1 MILSSYDIIRI
12 SIAGAMERHPSW
24 GVSRRSMEMVAEECT
39 KIDYDFKTGKYD
51 LESEVDDSGTLSVV
65 LTDKATGAYAK
76 SWIIKEVFTS
86 E

>member
-1 MILSSYDIIRI
+1 
-12 SIAGAMERHPSW
+12 
-24 GVSRRSMEMVAEECT
+24 MVAEECT